1 MQAFGNVATT
11 PARKESKSTGKG
23 YWEFRMA
30 EAQKNDKG
38 MEPTWFS
45 CRVMRDEDPK
55 LSKGD
60 FVKVTGKLKADFY
73 LSREGKPTG
82 TLLIIA
88 FEATKIAKPS
98 AATVDVAAKADESTN
113 AGVVDVAAA
122 VSPAVSSPI
131 GAVATPSPVS
141 STAQAILPRQEEQ
154 PVPAK
159 QHLASMQSLPSFA
172 LPSPV
177 ASPWALSFGAPVP
190 VK

>member
-1 MQAFGNVATT
+1 MQAFGNLANQPT
-11 PARKESKSTGKG
+11 RKESKSGKV
-23 YWEFRMA
+23 YWEFRIA

-38 MEPTWFS
+38 MEPTWYT
-45 CRVMRDEDPK
+45 CRVMREEDPK

-88 FEATKIAKPS
+88 FDATKIAKPS
-98 AATVDVAAKADESTN
+98 AATAEVASKADESTN
-113 AGVVDVAAA
+113 AGVVGVVAA
-122 VSPAVSSPI
+122 VSPAVSSPT

-141 STAQAILPRQEEQ
+141 STAQAVPPSQEAQ

-159 QHLASMQSLPSFA
+159 QQFASMQSLPSFT
-172 LPSPV
+172 LQSPV
-177 ASPWALSFGAPVP
+177 ASPWAMSFGAPVP
-190 VK
+190 AK

>member
-1 MQAFGNVATT
+1 MQVFANVATPPT
-11 PARKESKSTGKG
+11 RKESKSGKV
-23 YWEFRMA
+23 YWEFRVA

-38 MEPTWFS
+38 LEPTWYS
-45 CRVMRDEDPK
+45 CRVMREEDPK

-88 FEATKIAKPS
+88 FDATKIAKPS
-98 AATVDVAAKADESTN
+98 AATVDVAAKADESTK
-113 AGVVDVAAA
+113 AGDTSAAA
-122 VSPAVSSPI
+122 AIPPAVSLPM
-131 GAVATPSPVS
+131 GATAAPTPVS
-141 STAQAILPRQEEQ
+141 STAQAVPPSQEAQ

-159 QHLASMQSLPSFA
+159 QQFASMQTLPSFA

-177 ASPWALSFGAPVP
+177 ASPWAMSFAALVP
-190 VK
+190 AK